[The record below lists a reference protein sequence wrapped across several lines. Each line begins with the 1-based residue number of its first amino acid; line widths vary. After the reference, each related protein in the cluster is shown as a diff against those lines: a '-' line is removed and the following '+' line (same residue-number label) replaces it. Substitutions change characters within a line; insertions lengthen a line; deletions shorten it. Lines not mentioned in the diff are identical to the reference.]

1 VTDYSESS
9 HNWDGTYRKK
19 YWVTGFDF
27 NMKERWETLVYC
39 TGCNMR
45 ADTYRYLKKGAEHFE
60 NQARQWD
67 YGVSRGSRHSIKL
80 QKSCYRDAGRARLV
94 DRCSLVSHLGWYPK
108 EPGSDE

>member
-27 NMKERWETLVYC
+27 NMRERWETLVYC

-45 ADTYRYLKKGAEHFE
+45 ADAYQYLKKGAEHFE
-60 NQARQWD
+60 NEARQWD
-67 YGVSRGSRHSIKL
+67 YGVSRGRRHSIKM
-80 QKSCYRDAGRARLV
+80 QKGYYRDAGRARLV
-94 DRCSLVSHLGWYPK
+94 DRCSLVSDLGWYPK